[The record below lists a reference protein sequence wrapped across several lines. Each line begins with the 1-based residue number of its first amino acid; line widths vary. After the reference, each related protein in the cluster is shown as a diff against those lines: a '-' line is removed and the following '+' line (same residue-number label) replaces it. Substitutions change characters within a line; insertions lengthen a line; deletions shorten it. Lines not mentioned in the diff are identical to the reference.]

1 MCKEPF
7 KKKKTKPKFFQNHL
21 FKFEIEIFCKINM
34 TFVQFSAP
42 LLNKTILKNK
52 QTKNKTNLTEPKLLN
67 ISLLEVNFTWFY
79 LFGRTL
85 F

>member
-1 MCKEPF
+1 
-7 KKKKTKPKFFQNHL
+7 
-21 FKFEIEIFCKINM
+21 M

-52 QTKNKTNLTEPKLLN
+52 QTKNKTNLTEPNLLN
-67 ISLLEVNFTWFY
+67 ISLLEVNFTWFDI
-79 LFGRTL
+79 FGHTL